1 MQEVGQVV
9 RFEGDIEDEL
19 RRIGM
24 FRVGDGH
31 RSDYMRIVGGE
42 SRRRGSSTE
51 KLTIHWRFVDNNKC
65 YVV

>member
-1 MQEVGQVV
+1 MQKVGQVV

-31 RSDYMRIVGGE
+31 RSDY
-42 SRRRGSSTE
+42 STLAAE
-51 KLTIHWRFVDNNKC
+51 GQVDSN
-65 YVV
+65 